1 MGGLWSDALGEKG
14 DARLTGIEHRCDEF
28 LTATVEP
35 QESYY
40 PLRAVDAGTVQRL
53 SSTIQRTALQDPAE
67 APHAS
72 ELTALFGAI
81 ADAARETIDARR
93 AADVVKEDVTQQP
106 QPPIR
111 RLDKEAAA
119 EKLAADRALHA
130 LLQAGPGPYADEA
143 RTAGLLFAI
152 DRMEIASGL
161 PKHLK
166 IAALKTE
173 FVDLFG
179 IPPPSL
185 PPGGAAP
192 IPSGTWLLYLT
203 DVATA
208 AGHPLPADARD
219 PQNREPL
226 AWNGVL
232 EGLADRVRA
241 EAPRLPAGSTLSTVA
256 RAVVE
261 RLDDGYR
268 NERIVYEARA
278 PQFR

>member
-28 LTATVEP
+28 LTATVEA
-35 QESYY
+35 QETYY
-40 PLRAVDAGTVQRL
+40 PLRAVDPGTVERL
-53 SSTIQRTALQDPAE
+53 ASTIQRTALQDPAE
-67 APHAS
+67 APHAG
-72 ELTALFGAI
+72 ELAAMFRAI

-111 RLDKEAAA
+111 RLDKGAAA
-119 EKLAADRALHA
+119 EKLAGDRALHMILHA
-130 LLQAGPGPYADEA
+130 SAGPYADEA

-152 DRMEIASGL
+152 DRMEIARGL

-166 IAALKTE
+166 FVALRTE

-179 IPPPSL
+179 VPAPAL
-185 PPGGAAP
+185 PTDGATP
-192 IPSGTWLLYLT
+192 ISTGTWLLYLT

-208 AGHPLPADARD
+208 VGHPLPTDAHD

-241 EAPRLPAGSTLSTVA
+241 EVPHLPAGSTFDAVA
-256 RAVVE
+256 RAIVE